1 MEVDL
6 VKNLEYYKSDESI
19 PCTCEAC
26 KIFYKNIKD
35 KYPLVAQYLE
45 KLNIDILRPFE
56 LIWIANEKDKTIEYE
71 GCQYIVFGKCE
82 ENFMLNIENVVF
94 ENNLHCHPST
104 KHINGEHFVLDF
116 GKIILPT
123 TL

>member
-6 VKNLEYYKSDESI
+6 LKNLEYYKSDKST
-19 PCTCEAC
+19 PCTCEVC
-26 KIFYKNIKD
+26 KIYYKNIKD
-35 KYPLVAQYLE
+35 KYPQIVSYLE
-45 KLNIDILRPFE
+45 TLNIDILRPFE
-56 LIWIANEKDKTIEYE
+56 LIWTENEENKTIEYI

-82 ENFMLNIENVVF
+82 NDFKLNINDIIF
-94 ENNLHCHPST
+94 EKNLYSHPST

-116 GKIILPT
+116 GKIVLPN

>member
-6 VKNLEYYKSDESI
+6 IKNLEYYKSDESI
-19 PCTCEAC
+19 PCTCEVC
-26 KIFYKNIKD
+26 KIFYKNIKE
-35 KYPLVAQYLE
+35 KYPQIVSYLE

-56 LIWIANEKDKTIEYE
+56 LTWIENEENKTVEYI

-82 ENFMLNIENVVF
+82 ETFTLNINDVVF
-94 ENNLHCHPST
+94 ENNLHFHPST

-116 GKIILPT
+116 GKIVLPN